1 MVIAVKK
8 KQTDML
14 NRGAKGFDVTV
25 IVILSIVTLIILM
38 PLVYI
43 LANSFSSP
51 EYVFNGSVFLWPKG
65 FTFSNYM
72 MVFKEASIM
81 RGYFNTIIYTLIG
94 TALSLIMTFG
104 AAYALSR
111 NDLRGK
117 KVIMMFFTI
126 TMFVSGGIIPTF
138 IVVDGLRLTNTIW
151 GFILPGSLSV
161 WNVIVVRTYMKTAI
175 SFELQ
180 ESAKMDGASDI
191 VVFFRIVLPLS
202 MPIIAI
208 MVLFYAVGYWN
219 SYFNGLMYL
228 TDEKLYPLQMVLN
241 KLIIQ
246 NDFSSIAGAGGV
258 QGGMDS
264 QGKVAEALKYT
275 TIVVSSAPILILY
288 PFLQRF
294 FAKGLMVGSIKG

>member
-8 KQTDML
+8 KQADML
-14 NRGAKGFDVTV
+14 NRGAKGFDITV

-51 EYVFNGSVFLWPKG
+51 EYVFTGSVFLWPKG

-81 RGYFNTIIYTLIG
+81 RGYLNTIIYTLIG